1 MNCAVCDW
9 TPSTATDHTVG
20 TSCPEVNSVV
30 RQQDPVLL
38 DNVLD
43 GAREE
48 YAAANP
54 SSRARHE
61 AALASMP
68 GGEHPHGSSPRTVPA
83 GVRVRR
89 GRGAHVARR
98 RDYTDFLGEFTAGL
112 YGHSHPVILDAIRR
126 TLDHGISFGGHDALE
141 ARLAAP
147 MVDRFASVDL
157 VRFTS
162 SGTEANLMALAT
174 ATASTGRRKVVVFDY
189 AYHGSLRCPSAPS
202 AAAAT

>member
-1 MNCAVCDW
+1 MNCAECDW

-68 GGEHPHGSSPRTVPA
+68 GGNTRTVLHHAPFPLAFGSGA
-83 GVRVRR
+83 GAVLTSLD
-89 GRGAHVARR
+89 G

-174 ATASTGRRKVVVFDY
+174 ATASTGRRKVVVFDD

>member
-1 MNCAVCDW
+1 MHGRGRSARNTTGPAPSRAPAGATLCMNCAVCDW

-68 GGEHPHGSSPRTVPA
+68 GGEHPHGSSPRTV
-83 GVRVRR
+83 
-89 GRGAHVARR
+89 
-98 RDYTDFLGEFTAGL
+98 
-112 YGHSHPVILDAIRR
+112 
-126 TLDHGISFGGHDALE
+126 
-141 ARLAAP
+141 
-147 MVDRFASVDL
+147 
-157 VRFTS
+157 
-162 SGTEANLMALAT
+162 
-174 ATASTGRRKVVVFDY
+174 
-189 AYHGSLRCPSAPS
+189 
-202 AAAAT
+202 